1 MKTIINMKPI
11 KAIFISLC
19 CVLITWQANA
29 QVSETS
35 ELFLKLK
42 TNDSLLF
49 HVGFNTCDVSQFK
62 KLIAEDFEFY
72 HDEAGVTESKADFM
86 ANITNGLCGSSNHT
100 KSRRELD
107 VESLEV
113 FPLYKNG
120 ALYGAIQKG
129 EHKFFES
136 VNGGPESKGSIAK
149 FSHVWIKEEQGWKI
163 KRVLSYDH
171 QMQD

>member
-11 KAIFISLC
+11 KAIFVSLC
-19 CVLITWQANA
+19 CVLISLQTKA

-49 HVGFNTCDVSQFK
+49 NVGFNECDVIQFK

-72 HDEAGVTESKADFM
+72 HDEAGVMKSKEEFM
-86 ANITNGLCGSSNHT
+86 EGITNGLCGTLNPT
-100 KSRRELD
+100 KSRRELV

-120 ALYGAIQKG
+120 ELYGAIQNG

-149 FSHVWIKEEQGWKI
+149 FSHVWIKEDQGWKI
-163 KRVLSYDH
+163 RRVLSYDH
-171 QMQD
+171 KMQ

>member
-1 MKTIINMKPI
+1 MKPYNKI
-11 KAIFISLC
+11 IVFVYLLFFFLQTK
-19 CVLITWQANA
+19 A
-29 QVSETS
+29 QVPETS
-35 ELFLKLK
+35 ELFLTLK

-49 HVGFNTCDVSQFK
+49 NVGFNQCEISPFE

-72 HDEAGVTESKADFM
+72 HDKSGLMESKDAFIKG
-86 ANITNGLCGSSNHT
+86 ITNGLCSVSNPT
-100 KSRRELD
+100 KSRREL
-107 VESLEV
+107 VAGSLEV

-136 VNGGPESKGSIAK
+136 VNGNPESKGSIAK
-149 FSHVWIKEEQGWKI
+149 FSHVWIKDELGWKI

-171 QMQD
+171 KMQ

>member
-1 MKTIINMKPI
+1 MKTMINRKPI
-11 KAIFISLC
+11 KAIFIFTCCILISL
-19 CVLITWQANA
+19 QAKA

-49 HVGFNTCDVSQFK
+49 NVGFNACDVSQFK

-72 HDEAGVTESKADFM
+72 HDVAGITESKIDFIKS
-86 ANITNGLCGSSNHT
+86 ITDGLCGTSNPT
-100 KSRRELD
+100 KSRRKL
-107 VESLEV
+107 VAKSLEV

-129 EHKFFES
+129 EHEFFES
-136 VNGGPESKGSIAK
+136 VHGEPESKGSIAK
-149 FSHVWIKEEQGWKI
+149 FSHVWIKEEHGWKI
-163 KRVLSYDH
+163 RRVLSYDH
-171 QMQD
+171 KMQ